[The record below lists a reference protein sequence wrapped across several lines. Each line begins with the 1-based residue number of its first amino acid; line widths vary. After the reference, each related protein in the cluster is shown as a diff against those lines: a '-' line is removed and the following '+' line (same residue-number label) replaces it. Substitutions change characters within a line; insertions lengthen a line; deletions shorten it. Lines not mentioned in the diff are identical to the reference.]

1 MVTTMT
7 HTAKAEAGRFCWI
20 DLAATDALRA
30 TAFYGQ
36 LFGWTPHEQSAN
48 GGIITRLHLAGE
60 DVGSLYQM
68 NHGQVDQGARSH
80 WTPYIRVDD
89 VDDTAR
95 RVDLLGGRVIVR
107 PFVVSDIARIA
118 LIQDSI
124 GANIGLWGP
133 IDTALE
139 VGARW

>member
-1 MVTTMT
+1 MTMT
-7 HTAKAEAGRFCWI
+7 QLGKAKAGQFCWT
-20 DLAATDALRA
+20 DLAATDTARA

-36 LFGWTPHEQSAN
+36 LFGWTSHEQSAN
-48 GGIITRLHLAGE
+48 GGNITRLRLAGD

-68 NHGQVDQGARSH
+68 NHDLIEQGARSH

-95 RVDLLGGRVIVR
+95 RVNLLGGRVIVR

-124 GANIGLWGP
+124 GASIGLWGP
-133 IDTALE
+133 IDAGLE
-139 VGARW
+139 VGAR